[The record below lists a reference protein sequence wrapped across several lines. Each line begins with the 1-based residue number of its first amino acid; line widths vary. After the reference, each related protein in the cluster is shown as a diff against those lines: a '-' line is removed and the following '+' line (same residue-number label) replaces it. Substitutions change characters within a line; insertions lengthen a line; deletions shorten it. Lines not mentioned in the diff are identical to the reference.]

1 MKGATRITRTTQ
13 KTEEK
18 PTIVSRR
25 TRIETSS
32 QNRPS
37 GQTSTYTTT
46 QKTTS
51 TINQQKD
58 SPYKITIK
66 TIYEKG
72 RTNENTKLKEKPDSQ
87 NKSHFHKLSGEE
99 RKRFNRGIRPSAWND

>member
-46 QKTTS
+46 QKTTT
-51 TINQQKD
+51 TINKQKD
-58 SPYKITIK
+58 SFHNFAKRLINGLYNLYLFLHFCVYNQR
-66 TIYEKG
+66 IYLVLL
-72 RTNENTKLKEKPDSQ
+72 NIL
-87 NKSHFHKLSGEE
+87 
-99 RKRFNRGIRPSAWND
+99 